1 MVDLQKVEAGFKKL
15 VESINK
21 NPKAKDILK
30 SWLKGYYGRVHN
42 FQIGS
47 KEFHIVFKPDG
58 AEFGSGLY
66 PAPDLTLKVDPDAW
80 NDMISG
86 KAKPIG
92 TGSLLDQGKLMIYG
106 AGNEIAYFTKLAMTV
121 GVIPLG

>member
-42 FQIGS
+42 FKIGE

-106 AGNEIAYFTKLAMTV
+106 AGNEIAYFTKLAITV

>member
-1 MVDLQKVEAGFKKL
+1 MVDLQKVETGFKKL

-42 FQIGS
+42 FQIGE

-92 TGSLLDQGKLMIYG
+92 RGSLLDQGKLMIYG
-106 AGNEIAYFTKLAMTV
+106 AGNEIAYFTKLAIAV